1 MGVETL
7 GTVDVGED
15 GEGGWC
21 SSCQTPLQHQ
31 PLEDVAKTS
40 LVLIWNISL
49 SSQSRN
55 ETLKTFAPNGYSEKK
70 LWWNFPIFCS
80 VVTLIIYRV
89 I

>member
-1 MGVETL
+1 MLGRMGR
-7 GTVDVGED
+7 GD
-15 GEGGWC
+15 GAVAAKP
-21 SSCQTPLQHQ
+21 PLQHQ
-31 PLEDVAKTS
+31 LLEDVAKTS

-55 ETLKTFAPNGYSEKK
+55 ETLKTFAPNGYSEKG